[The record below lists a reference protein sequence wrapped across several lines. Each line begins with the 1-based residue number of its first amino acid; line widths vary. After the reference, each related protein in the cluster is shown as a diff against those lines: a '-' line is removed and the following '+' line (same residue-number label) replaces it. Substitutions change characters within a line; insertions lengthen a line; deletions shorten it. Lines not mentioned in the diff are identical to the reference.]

1 MEDTDYKKLDQTDIQ
16 IFTRIMN
23 RNRKEMWHE
32 LGNAAIPAL
41 WLITCVLNILLS
53 IRHDDEV
60 SFYVWHAI
68 AVVWVVFLI
77 IYLHEAYVHYKD
89 MRSAKKVLNAKTKL
103 P

>member
-1 MEDTDYKKLDQTDIQ
+1 
-16 IFTRIMN
+16 MN

-77 IYLHEAYVHYKD
+77 IYLHDAYVHYKD
-89 MRSAKKVLNAKTKL
+89 MRSAKKVLKAKTEL